1 MIYHILNGDSL
12 AYSFPAT
19 KIAGET
25 IVVREAL
32 IDGNLSPGKDLH
44 EFWNTRAAFIGITES
59 EYDNNVTKEFEKIL
73 TAPAGSVFYLWF
85 EYDLFCQVN
94 MWFVLSLINKLTISK
109 NVFAVYSSYAD
120 KNHQQFWNGF
130 GQASTG
136 ELQYCFAN
144 CIPLHDND
152 ISFGNA
158 LWIAYQANDQKE
170 LLKLSKNQSA
180 AFPFIAAVIQ
190 AHLDR
195 FPANGDNGRPERIIE
210 DITKNISTDFP
221 TVFKEFW
228 KKESI
233 YGFGDTQLKQ
243 LYDKVMRRYSKPG

>member
-1 MIYHILNGDSL
+1 MIHHILNGDSL

-32 IDGNLSPGKDLH
+32 IDGNLSAAKDLP
-44 EFWNTRAAFIGITES
+44 EFWHNRAASIGITEL
-59 EYDNNVTKEFEKIL
+59 EYDTHVAKEFDKIL

-94 MWFVLSLINKLTISK
+94 MWFVLSLINRLTISK
-109 NVFAVYSSYAD
+109 NVFAVYTSYAD
-120 KNHQQFWNGF
+120 KNHPQFWNGF
-130 GQASTG
+130 GPATTS
-136 ELQYCFAN
+136 ELEYCFAN
-144 CIPLHDND
+144 SIPLHDSD

-170 LLKLSKNQSA
+170 LLKLSKKQSPT
-180 AFPFIAAVIQ
+180 FPFIKAVIQ

-195 FPANGDNGRPERIIE
+195 FPANGDTGRPERIIE
-210 DITKNISTDFP
+210 DIIKNISTDFP
-221 TVFKEFW
+221 AVCKEFW

-243 LYDKVMRRYSKPG
+243 IYDKVMHRHSKPG